1 MDSQTIPT
9 SVPNPS
15 GKNVKI
21 PTEYHE
27 VISDYCKKNGYV
39 MGTFVAIAALGRI
52 ESENKALN
60 KKLKS

>member
-9 SVPNPS
+9 NAPNPL

-21 PTEYHE
+21 PAEDHE
-27 VISDYCKKNGYV
+27 VISDYCKKKGYV

-52 ESENKALN
+52 ESENKALK